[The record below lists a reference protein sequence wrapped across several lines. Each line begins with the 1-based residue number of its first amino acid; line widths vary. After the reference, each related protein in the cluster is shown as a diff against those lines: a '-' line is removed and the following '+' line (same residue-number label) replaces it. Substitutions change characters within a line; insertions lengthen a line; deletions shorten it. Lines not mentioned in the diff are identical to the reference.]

1 MFDILWLRAK
11 SKTDKKKTNGGRKI
25 EIILFNSNYKNLIT
39 QKSIYMYICYIYI
52 YIKYLIHDSI
62 KY

>member
-1 MFDILWLRAK
+1 MIARQK
-11 SKTDKKKTNGGRKI
+11 QNRQKKTNGGRKI

-52 YIKYLIHDSI
+52 
-62 KY
+62 